1 LEEKKLTKLKRQK
14 RKRVPKSRRPEVD
27 IASDA
32 IIPGATSIQHVS
44 PPASFTSYDTLP
56 VEMVVTPI
64 ETVVKPDLPKTMVTI
79 IRPRS
84 IQKQESIT
92 GKVTEVIES
101 VKDKTEEVIDTL
113 ASTTGVG
120 VKRSV
125 SKINSE
131 PLIIPI
137 IEQNNSTKTKG
148 YTETV
153 RIEKRLIEKKK
164 TIDVAVNYE
173 EIFVNGRQ
181 VEPSVADTFK
191 DIKDKIV
198 DIVSF
203 DQDKEEKEKENVPGE
218 KIPLFGN
225 DTEMEKVISL
235 YAEEIV
241 VSKRLVKVADV
252 TIRKRKVTHI
262 EKIDV
267 GTVTEELA
275 VQNPTGSSPTLC

>member
-44 PPASFTSYDTLP
+44 LPASFTSYDTLP

-148 YTETV
+148 YMETV

-225 DTEMEKVISL
+225 DTEMEEVISL

-267 GTVTEELA
+267 GTVTEELT